1 MKAVLA
7 IIILVLGTTTLS
19 GTNVTTVSK
28 GATNATVGHTGR
40 TETPQEMTTSTSRRT
55 TTLRGNVTE
64 KEIEITS
71 IVPAATI
78 IKTASSII
86 VNSQVTEKDDVH
98 PATGTTPK
106 TKPKSH
112 AGNTFLAVLI
122 SVICGILGIL
132 TVIIVY
138 RQIQRNKT

>member
-19 GTNVTTVSK
+19 GSNVTTVSK
-28 GATNATVGHTGR
+28 GVTNSTVGHTRR
-40 TETPQEMTTSTSRRT
+40 TETPQETTTSTSRRT

-78 IKTASSII
+78 IKTASSTI
-86 VNSQVTEKDDVH
+86 VISQVTEKDDVH
-98 PATGTTPK
+98 PATGTTQK